1 MMNYHDA
8 APDIVFL
15 RHRSSGWYGKSMLY
29 NNGYPL
35 YVYNDASDVD
45 LRRRGTKKNPGAMK
59 LVIKKVPAPDSDGR
73 CGIVCGVV

>member
-1 MMNYHDA
+1 
-8 APDIVFL
+8 
-15 RHRSSGWYGKSMLY
+15 MLY

-59 LVIKKVPAPDSDGR
+59 LVLKKVPAPESDGTLHDLKLSLLLNLR
-73 CGIVCGVV
+73 WMHSSNLSLF